1 LHDDGAAGVAI
12 PPFRFPIPVRAAH
25 GNLVFLLFYRLLS
38 ILALAAYAPYALLQ
52 SLTGRRKI
60 GSLRGRMGLLPYPDL
75 SGGIWVHAVSVGEV
89 GVARTLLSE
98 LARKAPGRPLG
109 LSVSTAAGIELMRRR
124 PAAGAASFAFPLD
137 LAGPVDRAL
146 SRVDPGLVL
155 LTETEIWPL
164 FLERASARGIPVAL
178 VNGRLS
184 ERSFARYRLAGGWF
198 ARVLGRVSLYAM
210 QTEEDAA
217 RIRRL
222 GAREDRV
229 FVTGNVKYD
238 LPAPPPFS
246 DAARLAA
253 AAAGRPVLVAASTG
267 EGEEDLVVSAWESVP
282 DEIRPFLAV
291 APRRPERFDAV
302 AALLRGRGFSVIRR
316 SDPAPGPPPITRFP
330 IYLLDSIGELA
341 ALYRGAKLAFV
352 GGSLI
357 PVGGHNPIEAWA
369 AGVPV
374 LVGPHT
380 DNFREIVAAGE
391 RLGILRKVRGAES
404 IAAALQAA
412 LADPRAL
419 AALGERARA
428 AVAES
433 RGAAARTA
441 DLVLPLLRP
450 ARRQTAAR

>member
-1 LHDDGAAGVAI
+1 M
-12 PPFRFPIPVRAAH
+12 
-25 GNLVFLLFYRLLS
+25 LLYRLLS
-38 ILALAAYAPYALLQ
+38 ILTLALYAPYALLQ
-52 SLTGRRKI
+52 SLTGRRRI
-60 GSLRGRMGLLPYPDL
+60 GSLRGRMGLLPYPEL

-89 GVARTLLSE
+89 GVARSLLSE
-98 LARKAPGRPLG
+98 LARKAPDRPLG

-184 ERSFARYRLAGGWF
+184 ERSFARYRLAGRWF
-198 ARVLGRVSLYAM
+198 ARVLGRLSLYAM

-217 RIRRL
+217 RIRKL
-222 GAREDRV
+222 GAPADRV

-238 LPAPPPFS
+238 LPTAPPFS

-267 EGEEDLVVSAWESVP
+267 EGEEDLVLSAWESLP

-302 AALLRGRGFSVIRR
+302 AALLRSRGLSVIRR
-316 SDPAPGPPPITRFP
+316 SDPASGPPPITRTAV
-330 IYLLDSIGELA
+330 YLLDSIGELA

-352 GGSLI
+352 GGTLI

-380 DNFREIVAAGE
+380 GNFREIVAAGE
-391 RLGILRKVRGAES
+391 RLGILRTVRDPKS
-404 IAAALQAA
+404 LAAAVQVA
-412 LADPRAL
+412 LADPQA
-419 AALGERARA
+419 
-428 AVAES
+428 
-433 RGAAARTA
+433 
-441 DLVLPLLRP
+441 
-450 ARRQTAAR
+450 